1 MRPGRVGRWEARRR
15 RTLAS
20 EADVLLTGGR
30 RSPDRRLFRRHS
42 SALPHH
48 LSEII
53 CVYLRDLRFLRG
65 RVIGVVMPSCLCV
78 FVFAMSVF
86 LLCVSVPLWFNRWA
100 GGLGHGL
107 GLGYGRRYTGDPK
120 DL

>member
-53 CVYLRDLRFLRG
+53 CVHLRDLRFPPVGGRPLCLR
-65 RVIGVVMPSCLCV
+65 V
-78 FVFAMSVF
+78 FVFAMFSVF
-86 LLCVSVPLWFNRWA
+86 LSVSLCLCGSTR
-100 GGLGHGL
+100 
-107 GLGYGRRYTGDPK
+107 
-120 DL
+120 